1 MLNNAKI
8 DEIIAVFSGENR
20 VGRIDNSAKR
30 REYDGFVYYL
40 SGEVEYIFSDHRFVA
55 RAGSLAYLPRGSSY
69 VMHIRESFSYVCVN
83 LLLEESDGGVLS
95 ALCCQRGIPPT
106 VHSDIL
112 RLGMLLDSAA
122 PGSYAESFS
131 VLYRVLSAM
140 IRASGGEYRHSDRRA
155 EAAIAY
161 IREHY
166 GNCELTVGEV
176 AAHAQVCEA
185 QLRRI
190 FKPLI
195 GTSPVR
201 YIIAVRIGAAKNLLT
216 DTNLSVAEIAHRTGF
231 ADEYYFIRQFT
242 REVGITPGRY
252 RRTNG
257 QNI

>member
-1 MLNNAKI
+1 MLSNVKI
-8 DEIIAVFSGENR
+8 DRIITVFSGENR

-55 RAGSLAYLPRGSSY
+55 KAGSLAYLPRGSSY

-83 LLLEESDGGVLS
+83 LLFEEGCGVRR
-95 ALCCQRGIPPT
+95 ALCCQRGIPQT
-106 VHSDIL
+106 VHSDML
-112 RLGMLLDSAA
+112 RLGTLLDSAA

-131 VLYRVLSAM
+131 VLYRVLCALV
-140 IRASGGEYRHSDRRA
+140 RASCVEYRHSGGRA
-155 EAAIAY
+155 EAAVAY

-166 GNCELTVGEV
+166 GDCELTVGEV
-176 AAHAQVCEA
+176 AAHVHVCEA

-190 FKPLI
+190 FGPLV
-195 GTSPVR
+195 GMSPVR
-201 YIIAVRIGAAKNLLT
+201 YITAVRIGAAKNLLS
-216 DTNLSVAEIAHRTGF
+216 DTNLSLAEIAHRTGF

-242 REVGITPGRY
+242 REVGLSPGRY
-252 RRTNG
+252 RRSNG